1 MKKVTPI
8 FNVVGVVRGSEEP
21 DRYVIYGNHRDSWT
35 YGSCDPSS
43 GTAVMMEVVR
53 AYGKLL
59 AKGER
64 LRESPLLKD
73 IDDSD

>member
-1 MKKVTPI
+1 MNNEKKVSPI
-8 FNVVGVVRGSEEP
+8 FNVVGVVRGREEP
-21 DRYVIYGNHRDSWT
+21 DRYVIIGNHRDSWT

-59 AKGER
+59 ARGER
-64 LRESPLLKD
+64 RRRD
-73 IDDSD
+73 G